1 METLTR
7 FFKIIDLLENSNELR
22 LKDVSDKLGM
32 DKSTT
37 HRFLKTLLKHDY
49 VKINPDNKK
58 YSLGLKFLNISSKI
72 IDSIDIRNIA
82 QPHLLELVN
91 YTNET
96 IHLTTFDGKRV
107 VYIDKIESA
116 GPIRMY
122 SRIGNVAPIHCTA
135 AGKVIL
141 AFQKGAVI
149 DEIVKDLDFISF
161 TENTST
167 CKEDFLKALEEV
179 RNNGFAIDNSE
190 HEENICCIAVPIRD
204 YSRKV
209 GYAVSISAI
218 KTRMDLSKLITFK
231 DILIDKAN
239 AISKELGYI
248 DKGFTNFAEMNKE
261 L

>member
-1 METLTR
+1 VETLTR
-7 FFKIIDLLENSNELR
+7 FFKIIDLLENSSELR

-37 HRFLKTLLKHDY
+37 HRFLKKLLKHDY

-82 QPHLLELVN
+82 HPHLLELEK

-96 IHLTTFDGKRV
+96 IHLTIFDGKRV

-116 GPIRMY
+116 RPIRMY

-141 AFQKGAVI
+141 AFQKVDVI
-149 DEIVKDLDFISF
+149 DENIKDLDFISF
-161 TENTST
+161 TENTIT
-167 CKEDFLKALEEV
+167 CKEVFLKALEDIN
-179 RNNGFAIDNSE
+179 NNGFAIDNSE
-190 HEENICCIAVPIRD
+190 HEENICCIAAPIRD

-209 GYAVSISAI
+209 GHAVSISAI

-231 DILIDKAN
+231 DILIEKSN
-239 AISKELGYI
+239 IISKELG
-248 DKGFTNFAEMNKE
+248 FTELTFMNCK
-261 L
+261 